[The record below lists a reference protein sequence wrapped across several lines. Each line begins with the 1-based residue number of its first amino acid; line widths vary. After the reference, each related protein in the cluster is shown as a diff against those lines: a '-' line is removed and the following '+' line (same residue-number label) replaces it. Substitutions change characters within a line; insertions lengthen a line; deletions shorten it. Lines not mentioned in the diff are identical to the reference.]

1 MAQDGVCPG
10 ACNNQYRKAREAYE
24 AELVAYDP
32 LDPQQS
38 RPDPPG
44 IMPWLGQPFWCGR
57 CGATIR
63 QELDELD
70 EAASLLLAVADGHSS
85 SSGEQRV
92 SGSQEPPSPS
102 PAGDDLD
109 ELVKMITGWEQ
120 SYRGLK
126 GWRSPPR
133 RGYLASV
140 VTGCSAWLMHHLD
153 GILSAPDI
161 AVDFGAE
168 IMLWHR
174 EFTAK
179 AKAGTRRLR
188 KPLRC
193 PGQGCGLLTLWWTEG
208 EKHVQ
213 CVNPDCG
220 RVMTLAEYEA
230 EVARKAGESP
240 AAA

>member
-1 MAQDGVCPG
+1 VADGVCPG
-10 ACNNQYRKAREAYE
+10 ACNVGYRKAREAYD
-24 AELVAYDP
+24 AALAAYDP
-32 LDPQQS
+32 LDAAQS
-38 RPDPPG
+38 RPEPPG
-44 IMPWLGQPFWCGR
+44 ITPWLGQPFWCGR
-57 CGATIR
+57 CHATIR
-63 QELDELD
+63 QQLDELD
-70 EAASLLLAVADGHSS
+70 EAASLLIAAADGHSP

-120 SYRGLK
+120 SYRSLK
-126 GWRSPPR
+126 GWPAAPR

-140 VTGCSAWLMHHLD
+140 VTGCAAWLMHHLD
-153 GILSAPDI
+153 GILSAEDI
-161 AVDFGAE
+161 AGDFGEE
-168 IMLWHR
+168 IMQWHR

-179 AKAGTRRLR
+179 AKAGARRLP

-193 PGQGCGLLTLWWTEG
+193 PGCKLLMLFWTEG
-208 EKHVQ
+208 EKDVR
-213 CVNPDCG
+213 CANRDCG

-230 EVARKAGESP
+230 EVDRKAGESP